1 MNKKIKEETQ
11 KLLYSPLFWDTNGD
25 HIDTDRNARFII
37 ERVISRGTL
46 NDWKTLLSFYGNNR
60 VKKEVVLIRTLDP
73 KSLCYL
79 SVFFN
84 IEESKFR
91 CCS

>member
-1 MNKKIKEETQ
+1 MNEISKKDTEN
-11 KLLYSPLFWDTNGD
+11 LLRSSLFWDTNAHD
-25 HIDTDRNARFII
+25 IDTDRNARFII

-46 NDWKTLLSFYGNNR
+46 QDWKTLLAFYGKDR
-60 VKKEVVLIRTLDP
+60 VRQEVVRIRSLDP

-79 SVFFN
+79 GVFFEL
-84 IEESKFR
+84 EESDFR